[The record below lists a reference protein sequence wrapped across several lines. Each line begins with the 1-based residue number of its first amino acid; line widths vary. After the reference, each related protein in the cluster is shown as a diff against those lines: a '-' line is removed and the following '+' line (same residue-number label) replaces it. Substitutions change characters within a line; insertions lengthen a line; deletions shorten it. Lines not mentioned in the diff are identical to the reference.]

1 MNHICIINNIICLC
15 TEHLVRAQHSRYD
28 LLCWRQIISIISQL
42 RGRCGEIQ
50 TNWNSFQPQF
60 DGFQNRL
67 KNNYEWCDKKYMK
80 RCVRCRSMPFGSL
93 LYKLCI
99 LLFCISFFFIKENA
113 TLSRLECRWVSAEE
127 LPIKRLNGFTIA
139 FDDWRV
145 PSRLHLCSG
154 DIDWLWRGLWEW
166 AIAALNRIHFFSFK
180 LCEGAA
186 MVIGYHCI

>member
-93 LYKLCI
+93 LYNLCI
-99 LLFCISFFFIKENA
+99 LLFCISFFYQRKCYFVEVGVSLSVCRRA
-113 TLSRLECRWVSAEE
+113 TNKTFKWIYDCVWWLKSAKSVTPLFGWYRLIVERLVRVS
-127 LPIKRLNGFTIA
+127 N
-139 FDDWRV
+139 
-145 PSRLHLCSG
+145 CS
-154 DIDWLWRGLWEW
+154 
-166 AIAALNRIHFFSFK
+166 A
-180 LCEGAA
+180 
-186 MVIGYHCI
+186 